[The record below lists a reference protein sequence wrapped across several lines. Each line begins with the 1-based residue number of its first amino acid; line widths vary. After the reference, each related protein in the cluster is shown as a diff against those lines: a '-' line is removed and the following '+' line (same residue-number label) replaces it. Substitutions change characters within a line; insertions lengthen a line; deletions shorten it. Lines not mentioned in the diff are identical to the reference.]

1 MAVTTLLRPRDVS
14 GVLGVS
20 LATVRRLTEAG
31 DLPHVRVTG
40 RRPRYRAED
49 VAAFIEARSSTGG
62 VRARRA

>member
-1 MAVTTLLRPRDVS
+1 VS
-14 GVLGVS
+14 I
-20 LATVRRLTEAG
+20 ATIRRLTEAG

-62 VRARRA
+62 VRARRT